1 MTEITLG
8 IEEELM
14 IVDPGSRDVV
24 PEPDGQVLVQ
34 ASEQAGENKVVSE
47 FMRSQME
54 TNSRV

>member
-24 PEPDGQVLVQ
+24 PDPDELILAQ
-34 ASEQAGENKVVSE
+34 ASERAGEHKVVSE
-47 FMRSQME
+47 FLRSQME